1 MKLLIGT
8 IKGACI
14 AGFGV
19 IDTEKL
25 DIFIYC
31 HSQFKTYEFTYE
43 IGNKFSDHR
52 WRINNIDSFNSSSI
66 SEIKKIQ
73 SQYLLKI
80 NREET
85 LNQILNG

>member
-8 IKGACI
+8 IKGACSI
-14 AGFGV
+14 GFGV

-31 HSQFKTYEFTYE
+31 HQFKTYEFIYE

-52 WRINNIDSFNSSSI
+52 WRIKNIDSFNSSSI